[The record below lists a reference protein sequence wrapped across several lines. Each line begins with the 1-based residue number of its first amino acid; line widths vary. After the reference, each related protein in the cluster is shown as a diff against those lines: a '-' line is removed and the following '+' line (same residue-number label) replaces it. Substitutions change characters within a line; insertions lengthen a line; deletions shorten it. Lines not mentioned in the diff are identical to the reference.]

1 MRRRTINKGTDM
13 AKQVDKVFS
22 EAERRDI
29 FLALVQAQDE
39 MGVARSRKTIA
50 DRFGIAEAQLR
61 RIEEEGL
68 AAGWP
73 PLD

>member
-1 MRRRTINKGTDM
+1 M
-13 AKQVDKVFS
+13 AKQADKVLN
-22 EAERRDI
+22 EEERKAI
-29 FLALVQAQDE
+29 FLALVRAQDT
-39 MGVARSRKTIA
+39 MSVARSRKAVAA
-50 DRFGIAEAQLR
+50 DFGIAEEQVR

>member
-1 MRRRTINKGTDM
+1 M
-13 AKQVDKVFS
+13 AKQADKVLT
-22 EAERRDI
+22 EDERRAI

-39 MGVARSRKTIA
+39 VGVPQARQA
-50 DRFGIAEAQLR
+50 MAERFGIDVAQVR